1 MLAQEVKF
9 SPRDILVC
17 GSSYCFWLLVGWFW
31 TWLFLGAS
39 SFNALLLLVCL
50 AIFFGLSA
58 IPAAFLG
65 LFLRRWTEQ
74 RKREETSNSENAA
87 LCESHR
93 ANEKSKKKL
102 VAELSKIGFTL
113 GMIGA
118 TARAFYTN
126 FFGGAF

>member
-17 GSSYCFWLLVGWFW
+17 VGSYCFWLLVGWFW

-39 SFNALLLLVCL
+39 SFNALLLLVFL

-65 LFLRRWTEQ
+65 SYLRRRTEQ

-87 LCESHR
+87 LCESRR
-93 ANEKSKKKL
+93 AIEKPKKKL

-118 TARAFYTN
+118 TAHAFYTN

>member
-1 MLAQEVKF
+1 MLEQEVKF

-31 TWLFLGAS
+31 TWLFLGAN
-39 SFNALLLLVCL
+39 SFNALLFLVCL
-50 AIFFGLSA
+50 AIVFGLSA
-58 IPAAFLG
+58 IPPAFLG
-65 LFLRRWTEQ
+65 SYLRRLSEQ

-93 ANEKSKKKL
+93 VFEKSKKRL
-102 VAELSKIGFTL
+102 VAEFSKLGFAI

-126 FFGGAF
+126 FFGGAA